1 MPQPNAIQ
9 QVFNPA
15 TQRTLLRIGLF
26 LAVGLAVTLIVVFVI
41 RLVKKSAASG
51 STDNGNGG
59 NNGNGNG
66 SNPDGTPVAP
76 LPQNLKRL
84 ADDLKQATGWTFIC
98 NELRCDTILAIA
110 ELPDAQLIQA
120 AAYYKSMYG
129 GTLRETFDSFYVSG
143 CCFRDA
149 GNVVDAKLKSIQDR
163 VKNLNI

>member
-15 TQRTLLRIGLF
+15 TLRTLLRIGLF

-41 RLVKKSAASG
+41 RLVKKSAAG
-51 STDNGNGG
+51 SNPTKGNGG
-59 NNGNGNG
+59 NNGNG

-84 ADDLKQATGWTFIC
+84 ADDLKQATGWTLIC

-110 ELPDAQLIQA
+110 ELPDAQLIPL

-129 GTLRETFDSFYVSG
+129 ATLRATFDSFYVSG
-143 CCFRDA
+143 CCFKDA
-149 GNVVDAKLKSIQDR
+149 GDVVDAKLKSIQDR

>member
-51 STDNGNGG
+51 STDKGNGG
-59 NNGNGNG
+59 NNGNG

-110 ELPDAQLIQA
+110 ELPDAQLIQL
-120 AAYYKSMYG
+120 AAYYKSMYN
-129 GTLRETFDSFYVSG
+129 GTLRATFDSFYVSG

>member
-51 STDNGNGG
+51 STDKGNGG
-59 NNGNGNG
+59 NNGNG

-110 ELPDAQLIQA
+110 ELPDAQLIQL

-129 GTLRETFDSFYVSG
+129 ATLRATFDGFYVSG

-149 GNVVDAKLKSIQDR
+149 GNVVDAKLKSIQQR
-163 VKNLNI
+163 VKNLNL

>member
-15 TQRTLLRIGLF
+15 TQRALLRIGLF
-26 LAVGLAVTLIVVFVI
+26 LAVGLALVLIVVFVV

-51 STDNGNGG
+51 STDKGNGG
-59 NNGNGNG
+59 NNGNGSG

-110 ELPDAQLIQA
+110 ELPDAQLIQL

-129 GTLRETFDSFYVSG
+129 AT
-143 CCFRDA
+143 DA
-149 GNVVDAKLKSIQDR
+149 LLQPSR
-163 VKNLNI
+163 

>member
-1 MPQPNAIQ
+1 MPQFNAIQ

-26 LAVGLAVTLIVVFVI
+26 LAVGLAVTLIVVFVV
-41 RLVKKSAASG
+41 RLAKNSAASG
-51 STDNGNGG
+51 SADKGNGG
-59 NNGNGNG
+59 NNGNG

-84 ADDLKQATGWTFIC
+84 ADDLKQASGWTFIC
-98 NELRCDTILAIA
+98 NSLRCDTILTMA
-110 ELPDAQLIQA
+110 ELPDAQLIQL
-120 AAYYKSMYG
+120 AAYYKSMYNA
-129 GTLRETFDSFYVSG
+129 TLRTTFDGFYVSG

>member
-26 LAVGLAVTLIVVFVI
+26 LTVGLAVTLIVVFVI
-41 RLVKKSAASG
+41 RLVKKSATIGSADKGNSG
-51 STDNGNGG
+51 N
-59 NNGNGNG
+59 NGNG

-110 ELPDAQLIQA
+110 ELPDAQLIQL

-129 GTLRETFDSFYVSG
+129 GTLRATFDGFYVSG
-143 CCFRDA
+143 CCFKDA
-149 GNVVDAKLKSIQDR
+149 GDVVDAKLKSIQQR
-163 VKNLNI
+163 VKNLNL

>member
-26 LAVGLAVTLIVVFVI
+26 LAVGLALVLIVVFVV

-51 STDNGNGG
+51 SADKGNGG
-59 NNGNGNG
+59 NNGNG
-66 SNPDGTPVAP
+66 SNPDGTPATP

-84 ADDLKQATGWTFIC
+84 ADNLKQATGWTFIC
-98 NELRCDTILAIA
+98 NDLRCDTILAMA
-110 ELPDAQLIQA
+110 ELPDPQLIQL

-129 GTLRETFDSFYVSG
+129 ATLRASFDGFYVSG

>member
-1 MPQPNAIQ
+1 MPQSNAVQ

-26 LAVGLAVTLIVVFVI
+26 LAVALVLVLIVVFVI
-41 RLVKKSAASG
+41 RMVKKSATG
-51 STDNGNGG
+51 SDKPDTNTGTNT
-59 NNGNGNG
+59 G
-66 SNPDGTPVAP
+66 SSTPNPDGTPAP
-76 LPQNLKRL
+76 TLPQNLKRL

-98 NELRCDTILAIA
+98 NDLRCDTILAMA
-110 ELPDAQLIQA
+110 ELPDAQLIQL

-129 GTLRETFDSFYVSG
+129 ATLRATFDSFFVSG

-149 GNVVDAKLKSIQDR
+149 AGVVDAKLKSTQAR

>member
-26 LAVGLAVTLIVVFVI
+26 LAVGLAVTLIVVFVV
-41 RLVKKSAASG
+41 RMAKKPAVSG
-51 STDNGNGG
+51 SIDK
-59 NNGNGNG
+59 GNG
-66 SNPDGTPVAP
+66 SNNSSSSGANPDGTPAMP

-98 NELRCDTILAIA
+98 NDLRCDTILAMA
-110 ELPDAQLIQA
+110 ELPDAQLIQLGG
-120 AAYYKSMYG
+120 YYKSMYG
-129 GTLRETFDSFYVSG
+129 ATLRATFDGFFVSG

-149 GNVVDAKLKSIQDR
+149 GNVVDAKLKSIQAR

>member
-41 RLVKKSAASG
+41 RLVKKSAARG
-51 STDNGNGG
+51 STDKGNGG
-59 NNGNGNG
+59 NNGNGSG

-110 ELPDAQLIQA
+110 ELPDAQLIQL
-120 AAYYKSMYG
+120 AAYYKSMYN
-129 GTLRETFDSFYVSG
+129 GTLRATFDSFYVSG
-143 CCFRDA
+143 CCFKDA
-149 GNVVDAKLKSIQDR
+149 GDVVDAKLKSIQQR
-163 VKNLNI
+163 VKNLNL

>member
-26 LAVGLAVTLIVVFVI
+26 LAVGLAVTLIVVFLI

-59 NNGNGNG
+59 NNGNG

-110 ELPDAQLIQA
+110 ELPDAQLIQL
-120 AAYYKSMYG
+120 AAYYKSMYN
-129 GTLRETFDSFYVSG
+129 GTLRATFDSFYVSG
-143 CCFRDA
+143 CCFKDA
-149 GNVVDAKLKSIQDR
+149 GDVVDAKLKSIQQR
-163 VKNLNI
+163 VKNLNL

>member
-51 STDNGNGG
+51 STDKGNGG
-59 NNGNGNG
+59 NNGNGA
-66 SNPDGTPVAP
+66 NPDGTPVAP

-110 ELPDAQLIQA
+110 ELPDAQLIQL

-129 GTLRETFDSFYVSG
+129 ATLRATFDGFYVSG

>member
-51 STDNGNGG
+51 STDKGNGG
-59 NNGNGNG
+59 NNGNGSG
-66 SNPDGTPVAP
+66 SNPDGTPVTP

-84 ADDLKQATGWTFIC
+84 ADELKQTTGWTFIC
-98 NELRCDTILAIA
+98 NDLRCDTILAIA
-110 ELPDAQLIQA
+110 ELPDAQVIQL
-120 AAYYKSMYG
+120 AAYYKSMYN
-129 GTLRETFDSFYVSG
+129 GTLRATFDSFYVSG
-143 CCFRDA
+143 CCFKDA

>member
-41 RLVKKSAASG
+41 RLVKKSAANG
-51 STDNGNGG
+51 STDKGNGG
-59 NNGNGNG
+59 NNGNG

-110 ELPDAQLIQA
+110 ELPDAQLIQL

-129 GTLRETFDSFYVSG
+129 GTLRATFDGFYVSG
-143 CCFRDA
+143 CCFKDA
-149 GNVVDAKLKSIQDR
+149 GDVVDAKLKSIQQR
-163 VKNLNI
+163 VKNLNL

>member
-15 TQRTLLRIGLF
+15 TQRALLRIGLF
-26 LAVGLAVTLIVVFVI
+26 LAVGLAIVLIVVFVI
-41 RLVKKSAASG
+41 RLVKKSRAGGNPDKGKG
-51 STDNGNGG
+51 STNGNGA
-59 NNGNGNG
+59 
-66 SNPDGTPVAP
+66 NPDGTPVAP

-98 NELRCDTILAIA
+98 NSLRCDTILAMA

-120 AAYYKSMYG
+120 AVYFKSMYG
-129 GTLRETFDSFYVSG
+129 ATLRATFDSFYVSG